1 MLFSWQ
7 GLLLFSKKCKL
18 LLLMGKVSLGNRILK
33 IGNSENLENA
43 KISVTFRF
51 RGNGIHV
58 LEHFWTNTI
67 RSLSKQNHWFWRK
80 YYKIHDFR
88 LMNRQEKCDF
98 IGFQSCFLKILGW
111 WSAKI
116 KVWKLMSITFALE
129 LRPLSVAGTEQNSHN
144 LCSDYNLSLLE
155 WNISDFHKVT
165 KSNCHC

>member
-1 MLFSWQ
+1 MWKHLGLF
-7 GLLLFSKKCKL
+7 G
-18 LLLMGKVSLGNRILK
+18 LGNRILK
-33 IGNSENLENA
+33 NSKFWKSKNT

-80 YYKIHDFR
+80 YYKIRDFR
-88 LMNRQEKCDF
+88 LMNRHEKYDS
-98 IGFQSCFLKILGW
+98 IGFQSCFLRILGW

-116 KVWKLMSITFALE
+116 TVWKLISITFALE
-129 LRPLSVAGTEQNSHN
+129 LRSLSLTETEQNPHN